1 MRLGGSVLVAL
12 MLAAT
17 ACGETQPTAPTELGR
32 LVRSDQVEQP
42 LVQVHFSGYAAPVA
56 ELITTAPGWSSA
68 WATLHARLEPEP
80 PVPVVDFDT
89 HALVLFGIGSQARG
103 AHPRVDRIAVHERG
117 IMVNVTIEVP
127 GRECV
132 ILAVITQPA
141 LVMQIP
147 KPPTTAGRVMVQS
160 RQEVRDCT

>member
-1 MRLGGSVLVAL
+1 VRLSGSVLVAL
-12 MLAAT
+12 MMAT
-17 ACGETQPTAPTELGR
+17 AGCGEAQPTAPAELGP
-32 LVRSDQVEQP
+32 LVRNDRVEQP
-42 LVQVHFSGYAAPVA
+42 VVQVHFSGYAAPVA

-80 PVPVVDFDT
+80 PLPAVDLDT
-89 HALVLFGIGSQARG
+89 HALVLFGLGSQTQG
-103 AHPRVDRIAVHERG
+103 AHPRVDRLAVHERG
-117 IMVNVTIEVP
+117 ILLNVTIEVP

-147 KPPTTAGRVMVQS
+147 RPPATAGRVMVMAN
-160 RQEVRDCT
+160 REVRDCT